1 MNSKTDVK
9 EMERSASAF
18 TFVELLTILMVL
30 AVLCL
35 VLLPALAGSRPA
47 NQAFQC
53 LENQR
58 RLVLAWRLYSDDY
71 RGALPP
77 NGGVGAT
84 ATSMT
89 DPNLNNGNWVH
100 GLMGGFGFW
109 GGETLPGLVQAGSLF
124 PYSKDVKI
132 YKCPADQKLDSL
144 RKTPTVRSMSM
155 NAFMNQVGNPPPGAG
170 VALIYRKQTE
180 ILRPGTA
187 DCWVFIDESPGTV
200 NDGYFLCDPFANPS
214 QWIDIPAAYHNGAG
228 GISFADGHA
237 EIRKWHDGRLFDALK
252 PNFDNVY
259 PSNPKQSPAVDLKW
273 LQDRSTARK

>member
-35 VLLPALAGSRPA
+35 LLLPALAGSRPA

-71 RGALPP
+71 SGALPP

-84 ATSMT
+84 ATSTT

-100 GLMGGFGFW
+100 GLMGGFGYW
-109 GGETLPGLVQAGSLF
+109 GGETLPELVKAGSLF
-124 PYSKDVKI
+124 PYSKSVNI
-132 YKCPADQKLDSL
+132 YKCPADQKTRS
-144 RKTPTVRSMSM
+144 RTPRRTPTTRSISM
-155 NAFMNQVGNPPPGAG
+155 NCFLNPLGSSSG
-170 VALIYRKQTE
+170 GGIDRIYRTQSDITNPA
-180 ILRPGTA
+180 PGSL
-187 DCWVFIDESPGTV
+187 WVFLDESPGSI
-200 NDGYFLCDPFANPS
+200 NAPYFLCDPVINPN
-214 QWIDIPAAYHNGAG
+214 QWVDLPAAYHNGSG
-228 GISFADGHA
+228 GISFADGHG
-237 EIRKWHDGRLFDALK
+237 EIRKWRDPTIFDALN
-252 PNFDNVY
+252 PNLTTY
-259 PSNPKQSPAVDLKW
+259 TPATQSKILRP
-273 LQDRSTARK
+273 T